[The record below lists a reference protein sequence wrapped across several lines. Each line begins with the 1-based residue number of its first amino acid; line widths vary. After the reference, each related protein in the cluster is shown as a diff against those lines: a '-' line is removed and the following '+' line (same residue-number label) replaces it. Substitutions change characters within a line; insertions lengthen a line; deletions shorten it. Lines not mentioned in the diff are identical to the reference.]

1 MITEERE
8 ALRLNPN
15 NTLAHFGLGGA
26 LERKGDGPRALEEYR
41 VAYTLDPKN
50 ALYKQNYERLV
61 KKTSQ
66 SSSNGSPISFLALLL
81 SVIGA
86 IADWQYRRAGGKP
99 SSRRDKILF
108 FSIVL
113 LVAGT
118 MVVLGNLDFN
128 QAILGHITVPL
139 ALWLFFAWEL
149 GRWRMRRKYPLPKPE
164 SDSAKPS

>member
-1 MITEERE
+1 MMWGNM
-8 ALRLNPN
+8 L
-15 NTLAHFGLGGA
+15 TLFGPPIL
-26 LERKGDGPRALEEYR
+26 LIL
-41 VAYTLDPKN
+41 
-50 ALYKQNYERLV
+50 
-61 KKTSQ
+61 Q
-66 SSSNGSPISFLALLL
+66 SSSNGSPIPLLVLLL

-86 IADWQYRRAGGKP
+86 IADWRYKRAGGKP

-118 MVVLGNLDFN
+118 MVVLGYLGFN
-128 QAILGHITVPL
+128 PAILGHITVPL